1 MSSGPFAMP
10 SHLRQAQLALDAAG
24 IPLEAGIQALALANE
39 FYHQTPQVSQT
50 DSLRRERNQL
60 QDEMESLSSQLQQQ
74 RAANRQLAEQLA
86 SARQLPKEHQQKA
99 YRLRK
104 QLRAMLQVLE
114 HPQARER
121 TKLARVEQLIRASL
135 ANPGTG
141 PDIPYDTEQIPAEPQ

>member
-1 MSSGPFAMP
+1 MNQMSLGPFAMP
-10 SHLRQAQLALDAAG
+10 PHLRQAQLALDAAG
-24 IPLEAGIQALALANE
+24 IPLEAGLRALALANE

-60 QDEMESLSSQLQQQ
+60 QDEMESLSSQLQLQ
-74 RAANRQLAEQLA
+74 RATNRQLAEQLA

-114 HPQARER
+114 HPQAREM
-121 TKLARVEQLIRASL
+121 TKLTRVEHLIKAAL
-135 ANPGTG
+135 ADSGIE
-141 PDIPYDTEQIPAEPQ
+141 PDADQMPAEPQ